1 MALDLSRTIVKSF
14 RLEKALF
21 DVYEKI
27 KENYKFTKEIL
38 IVLSSFI
45 RLMVLFDK
53 AGKHYTYFI
62 IRNLRIIFI
71 NNGWPLVSF

>member
-27 KENYKFTKEIL
+27 KETTTNSLKK
-38 IVLSSFI
+38 S
-45 RLMVLFDK
+45 
-53 AGKHYTYFI
+53 
-62 IRNLRIIFI
+62 
-71 NNGWPLVSF
+71 